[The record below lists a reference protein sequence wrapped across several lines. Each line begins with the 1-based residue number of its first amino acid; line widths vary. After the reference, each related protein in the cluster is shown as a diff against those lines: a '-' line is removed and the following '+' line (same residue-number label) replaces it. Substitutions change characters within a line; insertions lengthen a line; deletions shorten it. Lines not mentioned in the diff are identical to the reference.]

1 MFQTARARPR
11 RWAFTLIE
19 LLVVIA
25 IIAVLIALLLPAV
38 QQAREAARRT
48 QCKNNLKQ
56 IGLAMHNYHDVAQ
69 QFPISLGWHPVLGRD
84 GPNFSDKVFLLPY
97 LDRAPEYNGTNFNA
111 PPWDSSGWFG
121 SNNIAT
127 QSKRLPVFNCPS
139 QPYETN
145 GGQANFTYAIN
156 MGTAGPNG
164 QYRNGSHNGIAS
176 YCGPDG
182 SNGPSDRPVKMA
194 SVTDGTSNTAAY
206 SEFLIDGPTTPAN
219 KQVHNWAVAGANDL
233 ATRQSCLAQAGLSGR
248 NGNSGTGG
256 NRGASWAWSFV
267 GNGSV
272 YTHTMAPNDQPCHS
286 WSGDWEGNTMMSAN
300 SMHTGGVHVLMTDG
314 AVRFV
319 STNIDYNTWVAVG
332 TRDGAEVVSDF

>member
-1 MFQTARARPR
+1 MS
-11 RWAFTLIE
+11 RWSRGRFWRSGFTLIE

-56 IGLAMHNYHDVAQ
+56 IGLALHNYHDTYR
-69 QFPISLGWHPVLGRD
+69 QFPLSVGWHPNGSQN
-84 GPNFSDKVFLLPY
+84 GNFSDKVFMLPY
-97 LDRAPEYNGTNFNA
+97 LDRAAEFNQTNFNA
-111 PPWDSSGWFG
+111 APWDSSGWFG
-121 SNNIAT
+121 TSNITT
-127 QSKRLPVFNCPS
+127 QSKRLPVFNCPT
-139 QPYETN
+139 QPFDCN

-164 QYRNGSHNGIAS
+164 QFSNGTHNGIAS
-176 YCGPDG
+176 FCGSDSG
-182 SNGPSDRPVKMA
+182 SNLCDPPINIG

-206 SEFLIDGPTTPAN
+206 AEFVIDGGGTPA
-219 KQVHNWAVAGANDL
+219 KMQVHSWATAGSNDL
-233 ATRQSCLAQAGLSGR
+233 ATRQSCLAQTALSGR
-248 NGNSGTGG
+248 NGTGG

-286 WSGDWEGNTMMSAN
+286 WSGDWEGNTMMSTN
-300 SMHTGGVHVLMTDG
+300 SMHTGGVHVLMVDG
-314 AVRFV
+314 GVRFF
-319 STNIDYNTWVAVG
+319 SNNIDYNTWTAVG
-332 TRDGAEVVSDF
+332 TRNGGEAKSDF

>member
-1 MFQTARARPR
+1 MAPR
-11 RWAFTLIE
+11 TRVGPNRGAFTLIE

-56 IGLAMHNYHDVAQ
+56 IGLALHNYHDTYR
-69 QFPISLGWHPVLGRD
+69 QFPISIGWNPDSSQNG
-84 GPNFSDKVFLLPY
+84 NFSDKVFLLPY
-97 LDRAPEYNGTNFNA
+97 LDRAPEYNGTNFTQA
-111 PPWDSSGWFG
+111 PWDSSGWFG
-121 SNNIAT
+121 SANITT

-164 QYRNGSHNGIAS
+164 QNGNGNHNGIAS

-182 SNGPSDRPVKMA
+182 GGGPMDQPVRIA
-194 SVTDGTSNTAAY
+194 SVVDGTSNTAAY
-206 SEFLIDGPTTPAN
+206 SEFVIDGPATPN
-219 KQVHNWAVAGANDL
+219 KQQVHNWGAAAAND
-233 ATRQSCLAQAGLSGR
+233 AAIRQTCLSQTSLSGR
-248 NGNSGTGG
+248 NGTGG

-286 WSGDWEGNTMMSAN
+286 WGGDWEGNTLMGPN
-300 SMHTGGVHVLMTDG
+300 SVHVGGVHVLMTDG
-314 AVRFV
+314 GVRFV
-319 STNIDYNTWVAVG
+319 SNNVDYLTWVAVG
-332 TRDGAEVVSDF
+332 TRNGNETLSNF

>member
-1 MFQTARARPR
+1 MARWLRGHPR
-11 RWAFTLIE
+11 RGAFTLIE

-56 IGLAMHNYHDVAQ
+56 IGLALHNYHDQ
-69 QFPISLGWHPVLGRD
+69 SRQFPISIGWN
-84 GPNFSDKVFLLPY
+84 PNTQERQGAFSDKVFMLPH
-97 LDRAPEYNGTNFNA
+97 LDRAAEYNGTNFNDF
-111 PPWDSSGWFG
+111 PWDSSGWFG
-121 SNNIAT
+121 SANITT

-139 QPYETN
+139 QAYESN

-164 QYRNGSHNGIAS
+164 QNVNGSHNGLTS
-176 YCGPDG
+176 YCGADG
-182 SNGPSDRPVKMA
+182 GGGPSDRPVNMA

-206 SEFLIDGPTTPAN
+206 SEFVIDGGGTPTN
-219 KQVHNWAVAGANDL
+219 KQVHNWATAGSTDL
-233 ATRQSCLAQAGLSGR
+233 ATRQSCLAQTSLSGR
-248 NGNSGTGG
+248 NGSGG

-272 YTHTMAPNDQPCHS
+272 YTHTMAPNDWPCHS

-300 SMHTGGVHVLMTDG
+300 SMHTGGVHVLLVDG
-314 AVRFV
+314 SVRFV
-319 STNIDYNTWVAVG
+319 STNVDYNTWVALG
-332 TRDGAEVVSDF
+332 TRAGNEVLSNF

>member
-1 MFQTARARPR
+1 MFQRLRGDPR
-11 RWAFTLIE
+11 RNAFTLIE

-56 IGLAMHNYHDVAQ
+56 IGLAIHNYHDTYR
-69 QFPISLGWHPVLGRD
+69 QFPLSIGWHPD
-84 GPNFSDKVFLLPY
+84 GSQNGNFSDKVFMLPY
-97 LDRAPEYNGTNFNA
+97 LDRAPEFNGTNFRA
-111 PPWDSSGWFG
+111 APWDSSGWFG
-121 SNNIAT
+121 TSNITT

-139 QPYETN
+139 QPYECN
-145 GGQANFTYAIN
+145 GGQANFTYAMN

-164 QYRNGSHNGIAS
+164 KYGNGNHNGIAS
-176 YCGPDG
+176 FCGPDG
-182 SNGPSDRPVKMA
+182 PGSTTPLDPPIGIA
-194 SVTDGTSNTAAY
+194 SVSDGTSNTAAY
-206 SEFLIDGPTTPAN
+206 SEFLIDGGGMPQN
-219 KQVHNWAVAGANDL
+219 KQVHSWATAGGTDA
-233 ATRQSCLAQAGLSGR
+233 ATRASCLAQTALSGR
-248 NGNSGTGG
+248 NGSGG

-286 WSGDWEGNTMMSAN
+286 WGGDWEGNTMMSAS
-300 SMHTGGVHVLMTDG
+300 SMHTGGVHLLMVDG

-319 STNIDYNTWVAVG
+319 NNNIDYNTWLAVG
-332 TRDGAEVVSDF
+332 TRNGAEVISDF